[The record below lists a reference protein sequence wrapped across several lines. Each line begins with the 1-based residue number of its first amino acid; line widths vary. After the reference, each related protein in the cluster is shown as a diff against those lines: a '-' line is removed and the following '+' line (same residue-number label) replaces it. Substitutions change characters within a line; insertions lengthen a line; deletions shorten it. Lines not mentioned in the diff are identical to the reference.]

1 MFVFVVSAIAK
12 MLKFTDSGSIFAVTP
27 AAVILLSFLVYYVIG
42 YASFIIALLRMKKH
56 NKDLLFPEYR
66 NLGAIRLIWKHIRY
80 SLVFQFLFQ
89 FPMVFV
95 FFFGGMDHLLSRQK
109 MVSATN
115 KDSMQESRW
124 TAFKGVIRCN
134 WGYWLLATVIAALA
148 VGTILLGGDN
158 EEESDDDYSKYYDDD
173 LVSSDEKKVIVEWES
188 IEWGSAGN
196 FFFAYP
202 MLGLAFLSYTVP
214 FLMNPYVWPIRPKA
228 EVASFSDEDED
239 SNLVEV

>member
-56 NKDLLFPEYR
+56 NKNLLFPEYR
-66 NLGAIRLIWKHIRY
+66 NLGVICLIWKHIRY

-134 WGYWLLATVIAALA
+134 WGYWLLATMIAALA
-148 VGTILLGGDN
+148 IGTILLGGDD
-158 EEESDDDYSKYYDDD
+158 EDESDDDYSKYYYDDA
-173 LVSSDEKKVIVEWES
+173 VSPSDEKKFAVEWES
-188 IEWGSAGN
+188 LEWGSAGN

-202 MLGLAFLSYTVP
+202 MLGLAFLSYAVP

-228 EVASFSDEDED
+228 EIIAYSDAD

>member
-1 MFVFVVSAIAK
+1 MTN
-12 MLKFTDSGSIFAVTP
+12 FTDSGALFAVTP
-27 AAVILLSFLVYYVIG
+27 AAVILLTFVVYYVIG

-56 NKDLLFPEYR
+56 NKNLLFPEYR
-66 NLGAIRLIWKHIRY
+66 SLGATHLIWKHIRY

-89 FPMVFV
+89 FPMMFV

-109 MVSATN
+109 MLSATN

-134 WGYWLLATVIAALA
+134 CGYWCLATMIAALA
-148 VGTILLGGDN
+148 IGTIF
-158 EEESDDDYSKYYDDD
+158 
-173 LVSSDEKKVIVEWES
+173 VSYEDESDEKKMTV
-188 IEWGSAGN
+188 EWGSASHY
-196 FFFAYP
+196 FFAYP

-228 EVASFSDEDED
+228 DADVVSSDAD
-239 SNLVEV
+239 SDLV